1 MPTLLEL
8 FKDRKKDLYDGENVR
23 IESRGQINPPRAAAL
38 AASSPNAIGDAI
50 GGQLAGII
58 GGSANRPS
66 DTIYDNDNV
75 LSKPKSITGVTTG
88 LLQSSVEAGEKYFIK
103 QTPSP
108 IPPLFGKS
116 APGGSTTAGTIA
128 NQTIKAINRL
138 GAPKAVK
145 NLAQTLKEN
154 SNTRYG
160 AENSIDGDGKPL
172 KEGVFNSTH
181 KEVYSQI
188 VNDKTGRREYVSR
201 ELEKRKGKFKWDDGN
216 HALMIRDSFKDE
228 TEYKNEF
235 TDKYKDS
242 NQIPIL
248 FKKYGNKT
256 IIPFN
261 GIVSGISE
269 DITPEWAGF
278 QYLGSPFKNYRYSG
292 VERSLKFNL
301 KLYYFESMERT
312 TMIKKINY
320 LKSLVFPY
328 DKVSQI
334 NSGQSQY
341 AFSPNLVYLTIGDL
355 YKNIFGF
362 IESLSFSIEDNVP
375 WSNFDNGSSKN
386 TSAYPSIISVSIGMK
401 IIENQKIESGEGTQ
415 VYKYNFDGRGDTFI
429 KEDREPI
436 AASPADLPP
445 MEAGSGV
452 RAPQP
457 PAAPNPF
464 AGIPGFK

>member
-66 DTIYDNDNV
+66 DTIYDDDSV
-75 LSKPKSITGVTTG
+75 LSKPKSITGVTTAQ
-88 LLQSSVEAGEKYFIK
+88 LRDSVEAGEKYFVK
-103 QTPSP
+103 HTPSP

-128 NQTIKAINRL
+128 NQAIKAINTL
-138 GAPKAVK
+138 GSKKAITNFANK
-145 NLAQTLKEN
+145 LKGN
-154 SNTRYG
+154 TSNDKTYG
-160 AENSIDGDGKPL
+160 ALNTTGIDGKAL
-172 KEGVFNSTH
+172 KTTKFNSTH
-181 KEVYSQI
+181 KEVYDTTSG
-188 VNDKTGRREYVSR
+188 KYVVSS
-201 ELEKRKGKFKWDDGN
+201 LEERKGNFKWDDGN
-216 HALMIRDSFKDE
+216 NTLLEIDAYKDIDA
-228 TEYKNEF
+228 YKNSYEAS
-235 TDKYKDS
+235 YKDT

-292 VERSLKFNL
+292 VERSLKFSL
-301 KLYYFESMERT
+301 KLYYFTSPQRT
-312 TMIKKINY
+312 TMVKKLNY
-320 LKSLVFPY
+320 LKSLAFPY

-355 YKNIFGF
+355 YKDIFGF

-375 WSNFDNGSSKN
+375 WSNFDNSKDTSS
-386 TSAYPSIISVSIGMK
+386 YPSIISVSIGMK

-415 VYKYNFDGRGDTFI
+415 IYKYNFDGRGDAFI
-429 KEDREPI
+429 NEEREPE
-436 AASPADLPP
+436 AAKPASDNNSNT
-445 MEAGSGV
+445 AG
-452 RAPQP
+452 AK
-457 PAAPNPF
+457 PASSTNPDVSSESAYF
-464 AGIPGFK
+464 ASF